1 MPSQDNKAV
10 TIQILDKDY
19 HVSCPPEEE
28 LELRRAALNL
38 DEKMSDIKAGGKIIG
53 LERIAVMAALNISHE
68 LLQKEKELQKT
79 SKETEERIEKLM
91 SKLDGLLAD

>member
-38 DEKMSDIKAGGKIIG
+38 DEKMSDIKSGGKIIG
-53 LERIAVMAALNISHE
+53 LERIAVMAALNISHA
-68 LLQKEKELQKT
+68 LLQKENELQKT
-79 SKETEERIEKLM
+79 RKETEERIEKLM
-91 SKLDGLLAD
+91 DKLDGLLTD